1 LWEKN
6 VILSKTT
13 GGRMRERLVSGQF
26 KTMYNI
32 KKILDTAGVPLSP
45 RNYWKLTIAF
55 WGSFAAISYV
65 QGTLAVLVTGR
76 TRLYAET
83 VQWFIHWGLWILITP
98 VILMAAYNFPVVNRS
113 SWKLVGAIAVHLCIL
128 TLIFVALTFVEFA
141 IMRELYMWEAGQET
155 TVEQV
160 VLKSLNTYIFRVA
173 IYMLIVLGYNIAQYI
188 HRNQQLKDQNSA
200 YELKTAQ
207 LQGELTLAQL
217 QALKM
222 QLKPHFLFNTLNSLV
237 GLMMMRENKKAINMV
252 NSLSAMLRTLVDTK
266 DVVQV
271 PLCQEVEFA
280 KEYLYIQQIRFEDR
294 LNIEW
299 DLDDETKSALVP
311 QYILQPLIE
320 NSIIHGIEK
329 LSRPALI
336 RISTECRADG
346 LRIEVLDNGV
356 GFNPK
361 TRSGRQGVGI
371 SIVRQRLDRLYGQ
384 QASLSYELPERGGTR
399 AVLSM
404 PMSTHSQNPATY
416 HAV

>member
-1 LWEKN
+1 
-6 VILSKTT
+6 
-13 GGRMRERLVSGQF
+13 
-26 KTMYNI
+26 MYRI
-32 KKILDTAGVPLSP
+32 KQILDTAGVPLSP
-45 RNYWKLTIAF
+45 QKYWQLTIAF
-55 WGSFAAISYV
+55 WGSFAAISYA
-65 QGTLAVLVTGR
+65 QGTLAVLMVGR
-76 TRLYAET
+76 TRLYTET
-83 VQWFIHWGLWILITP
+83 VQWFIHWGLWILVTP
-98 VILMAAYNFPVVNRS
+98 VILMAAYQFPVVNRS
-113 SWKLVGAIAVHLCIL
+113 AWKLVRVIAIHLVIL
-128 TLIFVALTFVEFA
+128 TVIFAVLTFVEYL
-141 IMRELYMWEAGQET
+141 IVRELYWWEARQET

-160 VLKSLNTYIFRVA
+160 VLKSINTYIFRVA

-188 HRNQQLKDQNSA
+188 HRNQQLKAQNSA

-207 LQGELTLAQL
+207 LQGELTMAQL

-252 NSLSAMLRTLVDTK
+252 NSLSTLLRTIVDTK

-280 KEYLYIQQIRFEDR
+280 REYLYIQQIRFEDR
-294 LNIEW
+294 LHIEW
-299 DLDDETKSALVP
+299 DLHNDTKGALVP

-320 NSIIHGIEK
+320 NAIIHGIEK
-329 LSRPALI
+329 LSRPAII
-336 RISTECRADG
+336 RISTAFQDDY

-361 TRSGRQGVGI
+361 TGSGRQGVGI

-384 QASLSYELPERGGTR
+384 QASLSYESPERGGTR

-404 PMSTHSQNPATY
+404 PLSM
-416 HAV
+416 HAQTVAVPDDI

>member
-1 LWEKN
+1 
-6 VILSKTT
+6 
-13 GGRMRERLVSGQF
+13 
-26 KTMYNI
+26 MYQI
-32 KKILDTAGVPLSP
+32 KQILDMAGVPLSP
-45 RNYWKLTIAF
+45 QKYWRLTIAF
-55 WGSFAAISYV
+55 WGSFAAISYG
-65 QGTLAVLVTGR
+65 QGVLTALVTGR
-76 TRLYAET
+76 TRLYTET

-98 VILMAAYNFPVVNRS
+98 VILIAAHHFPVVNRS
-113 SWKLVGAIAVHLCIL
+113 PWKLVRVIGIHLVFL
-128 TLIFVALTFVEFA
+128 TVIFASLTFIEFL
-141 IMRELYMWEAGQET
+141 IVRELYLWEAGQDT

-160 VLKSLNTYIFRVA
+160 VLKSINTYVFRVA

-200 YELKTAQ
+200 YQLKTAQ
-207 LQGELTLAQL
+207 LQGELTMAQL

-252 NSLSAMLRTLVDTK
+252 NSLSTLLRTLVDTK

-294 LNIEW
+294 LSIEW
-299 DLDDETKSALVP
+299 DLHEDTASALVP

-320 NSIIHGIEK
+320 NSVIHGIEK
-329 LSRPALI
+329 LSRPAVI
-336 RISTECRADG
+336 RISTGFQHDS

-356 GFNPK
+356 GFNQK
-361 TRSGRQGVGI
+361 ARSGRQGVGI

-384 QASLSYELPERGGTR
+384 DASLTYESPERGGTL
-399 AVLSM
+399 AVLSL
-404 PMSTHSQNPATY
+404 PLSTHSQNVALY
-416 HAV
+416 YEV

>member
-1 LWEKN
+1 
-6 VILSKTT
+6 
-13 GGRMRERLVSGQF
+13 
-26 KTMYNI
+26 MYNI

-45 RNYWKLTIAF
+45 QKYWKLTIAF

-65 QGTLAVLVTGR
+65 QGSIAVMIVGR
-76 TRLYAET
+76 TRFYTET
-83 VQWFIHWGLWILITP
+83 LQWAIHWGLWILITP

-113 SWKLVGAIAVHLCIL
+113 SWKLVGVIAIHLCIL
-128 TLIFVALTFVEFA
+128 TVIFAALTLVEFL
-141 IMRELYMWEAGQET
+141 IVREFYMMEGQNT
-155 TVEQV
+155 TVDQV
-160 VLKSLNTYIFRVA
+160 VLKSLNSYVFRVA

-188 HRNQQLKDQNSA
+188 HHNQQLKDQNSA

-207 LQGELTLAQL
+207 LQGELTTAQL

-252 NSLSAMLRTLVDTK
+252 NSLSTLLRTIVDTK

-294 LNIEW
+294 LRIEW
-299 DLDDETKSALVP
+299 DLHDDTASALVP

-356 GFNPK
+356 GFNQK
-361 TRSGRQGVGI
+361 NRSGRQGVGI

-384 QASLSYELPERGGTR
+384 QATLNYELPERGGTR

-404 PMSTHSQNPATY
+404 PLLTQPQNGHNY
-416 HAV
+416 YEV